1 MNCNATVTP
10 SATPLPV
17 IWSTSHACAI
27 DCIHV
32 PVVEIS
38 CPAKYKR

>member
-10 SATPLPV
+10 RATPPRDLE
-17 IWSTSHACAI
+17 HEQACAI